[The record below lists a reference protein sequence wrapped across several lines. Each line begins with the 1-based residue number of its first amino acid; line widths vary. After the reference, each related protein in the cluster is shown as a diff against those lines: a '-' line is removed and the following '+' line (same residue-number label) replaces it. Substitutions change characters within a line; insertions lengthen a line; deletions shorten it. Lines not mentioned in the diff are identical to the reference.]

1 MFKNNKHLKDLL
13 IHDVEIAAFII
24 VALTLGASITSFA
37 FEDNNRVKL
46 TYDPINVEIKDIN
59 NDGYNDMIITHK
71 DGHTEISYSRN

>member
-1 MFKNNKHLKDLL
+1 MFKNNKHLKDILV
-13 IHDVEIAAFII
+13 HDVELAAFII

-37 FEDNNRVKL
+37 FSNDDRVKL
-46 TYDPINVEIKDIN
+46 IYNPINVEIKDVN